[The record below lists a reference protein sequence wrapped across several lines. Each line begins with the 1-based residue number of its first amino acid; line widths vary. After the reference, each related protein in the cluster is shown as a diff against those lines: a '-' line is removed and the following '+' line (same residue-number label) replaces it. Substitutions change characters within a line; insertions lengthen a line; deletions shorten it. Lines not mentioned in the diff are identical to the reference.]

1 MRAIFVRE
9 VKIMNNRKLAYIRVS
24 SRDQN
29 VARQLDTMLALGIDE
44 RDIFIDKASGKDFDR
59 EQYQLMKRFIREGD
73 IIYIDDLNR
82 LGRNKDQILQE
93 WHEITK
99 VIKAHIVVL
108 NMPLLDTTKFN
119 DAAGQFVADLV
130 LQIFS
135 WFAEDERKRISRAQ
149 QEGLKAAK
157 ARGVKLGRKPIE
169 ITEDFIDAYNQWK
182 NGEITAVKAMKLAKL
197 KKGTFYNMARRYE
210 EEKE

>member
-1 MRAIFVRE
+1 MT
-9 VKIMNNRKLAYIRVS
+9 NRKLAYIRVS

-29 VARQLDTMLALGIDE
+29 IARQLDTMLALGIDE
-44 RDIFIDKASGKDFDR
+44 RDIFIDKKSGKDFDR
-59 EQYQLMKRFIREGD
+59 EQYQLMKRFVRAGD

-93 WHEITK
+93 WYELTK
-99 VIKAHIVVL
+99 EIKAHIVVL

-135 WFAEDERKRISRAQ
+135 WFAEDERSRITRNQ
-149 QEGLKAAK
+149 QQGIKAAK
-157 ARGVKLGRKPIE
+157 ARGVKLGRKQTE
-169 ITEDFIDAYNQWK
+169 ITDEFIEAYTKWK
-182 NGEITAVKAMKLAKL
+182 NGEITAIKAMELSKL
-197 KKGTFYNMARRYE
+197 KKTTFYNLVKRYE
-210 EEKE
+210 DSKK

>member
-1 MRAIFVRE
+1 
-9 VKIMNNRKLAYIRVS
+9 MNNRKLAYIRVS

-29 VARQLDTMLALGIDE
+29 VARQLDTMLELGIDE

-99 VIKAHIVVL
+99 EIKAHIVVL

-135 WFAEDERKRISRAQ
+135 WFAEDERRRITRNQ
-149 QEGLKAAK
+149 QEGIKAAK
-157 ARGVKLGRKPIE
+157 ARGVKLGRKQIE
-169 ITEDFIDAYNQWK
+169 ITEEFIKAYDQWK
-182 NGEITAVKAMKLAKL
+182 NGEITALKAMELSNL
-197 KKGTFYNMARRYE
+197 KKTTFYNLVKRYE
-210 EEKE
+210 ESKK

>member
-1 MRAIFVRE
+1 
-9 VKIMNNRKLAYIRVS
+9 MNNRKLAYIRVS

-99 VIKAHIVVL
+99 IIKAHIIVL

-157 ARGVKLGRKPIE
+157 ERGVKLGRKPIE

-182 NGEITAVKAMKLAKL
+182 NGEITAVKAMKLSKL

-210 EEKE
+210 EGKK

>member
-1 MRAIFVRE
+1 MRAIFVHE
-9 VKIMNNRKLAYIRVS
+9 VKKMNNRKLAYIRVS

-29 VARQLDTMLALGIDE
+29 VARQLDTMLELGIDE

-99 VIKAHIVVL
+99 EIKAHIVVL

-135 WFAEDERKRISRAQ
+135 WFAEDERRRITRNQ
-149 QEGLKAAK
+149 QEGIKAAK
-157 ARGVKLGRKPIE
+157 ARGVKLGRKQIK
-169 ITEDFIDAYNQWK
+169 ITDEFINAYDKWK
-182 NGEITAVKAMKLAKL
+182 NGEITALKAMELSKL
-197 KKGTFYNMARRYE
+197 KKTTFYNLVKRYE
-210 EEKE
+210 ESKK

>member
-1 MRAIFVRE
+1 MAI
-9 VKIMNNRKLAYIRVS
+9 RKLAYVRVS

-59 EQYQLMKRFIREGD
+59 DQYQLMKRFLREGD

-99 VIKAHIVVL
+99 EIKAHIVVL

-135 WFAEDERKRISRAQ
+135 WFAEDERNRIKRAQ

-157 ARGVKLGRKPIE
+157 ARGVKLGRRPTE
-169 ITEDFIDAYNQWK
+169 ITEEFISAYTKWK
-182 NGEITAVKAMKLAKL
+182 NGEITAVKAMELSKL
-197 KKGTFYNMARRYE
+197 KKGTFYKLAKRYE
-210 EEKE
+210 EENK